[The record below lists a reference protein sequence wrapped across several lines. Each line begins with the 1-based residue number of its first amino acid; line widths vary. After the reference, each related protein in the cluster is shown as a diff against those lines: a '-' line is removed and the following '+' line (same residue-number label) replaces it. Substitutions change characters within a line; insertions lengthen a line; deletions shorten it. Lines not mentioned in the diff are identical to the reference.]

1 MNKQSRLPLGSVIGI
16 LGGGQLGRM
25 LSLSA
30 SQLGFKT
37 HIYDPDFNAP
47 AKQVTNLSST
57 FKYDDIK
64 KKMEATMAQLVKKM
78 GLKSVVKHLVG
89 KGGMSYFIDDPKE
102 AKKLQTNYF
111 YRYNTSL
118 NGLMIHHDI
127 PPEEFLKY
135 VHTIDLSFMKEDMI
149 MRNELEKLD
158 MEKFIFTN
166 GSAEHAKNILT
177 HLGVYDLFGRDKVFD
192 IQDAGYIP
200 KPEAKTF
207 DLMLKKFEINPKET
221 IYIEDIA
228 KNLSI
233 GYERGCITVWL
244 INDEHFGKMDSDKD
258 YISHKIENLSLF
270 LKEIRLLKSK

>member
-1 MNKQSRLPLGSVIGI
+1 MKNFKEMKYLLLDLDGVCYGKHNNYSLEKVFGQVSQRMTMFISERL
-16 LGGGQLGRM
+16 
-25 LSLSA
+25 
-30 SQLGFKT
+30 K
-37 HIYDPDFNAP
+37 
-47 AKQVTNLSST
+47 
-57 FKYDDIK
+57 
-64 KKMEATMAQLVKKM
+64 
-78 GLKSVVKHLVG
+78 
-89 KGGMSYFIDDPKE
+89 IDKEE
-102 AKKLQTNYF
+102 AKKLQTDYF
-111 YRYNTSL
+111 YKYNTSL

-135 VHTIDLSFMKEDMI
+135 VHTIDLSFMKEDKI
-149 MRNELEKLD
+149 MRSELEKLD

-192 IQDAGYIP
+192 IKDAGYVP

-207 DLMLKKFEINPKET
+207 DLMVQKFGLNPKET

-233 GYERGCITVWL
+233 GYERGCATVWL
-244 INDEHFGKMDSDKD
+244 INDEHFGKMDSNKD

-270 LKEIRLLKSK
+270 LKEIRLLKSI